1 MKLIFAST
9 DFSSTANN
17 AVEYAAALAEM
28 YNAHLIVGHAYDVPA
43 MFTDAPLTTIKDAR
57 MQLKELSTGK
67 LKKLTKK
74 LIKTHPKLRMD
85 TVSLEGV
92 AHQKITEYALKKGV
106 DLLVVGSTGT
116 SRIQRLL
123 MGSTTARVIRD
134 ARCAVLTIP
143 QGVKF
148 NGIKRMVYATDLHD
162 DNIRAASM
170 VIPFATTFDAE
181 LAFVFVD
188 DKHLLHDDISV
199 ERMTKKIKSRVKYKK
214 LSGYIAKNT
223 NISRG
228 LEYFLKKNPSD
239 MLVLFTHERHFI
251 DSLFNQSITRLVAYQ
266 SDLPLLS
273 VKYTDRP
280 LV

>member
-1 MKLIFAST
+1 
-9 DFSSTANN
+9 
-17 AVEYAAALAEM
+17 
-28 YNAHLIVGHAYDVPA
+28 
-43 MFTDAPLTTIKDAR
+43 
-57 MQLKELSTGK
+57 
-67 LKKLTKK
+67 
-74 LIKTHPKLRMD
+74 
-85 TVSLEGV
+85 
-92 AHQKITEYALKKGV
+92 
-106 DLLVVGSTGT
+106 
-116 SRIQRLL
+116 

-134 ARCAVLTIP
+134 AQCAVLTIP
-143 QGVKF
+143 KGVKF

-170 VIPFATTFDAE
+170 VIPFASVFDAE

-223 NISRG
+223 NISKG
-228 LEYFLKKNPSD
+228 LDYFLKKNPSD

-251 DSLFNQSITRLVAYQ
+251 DSLFNQSITRLVAHQ
-266 SDLPLLS
+266 SNLPLLS